1 MSGLKVRSDSDE
13 DTKRWLDLP
22 ATYTKEELPA
32 DVEEVATREKIEIW
46 DHLKKIANKV
56 PMVSDIEIK
65 LLIGA
70 NCAKALEPQEVIPI
84 KDGGPFGY
92 KSPLGWCVVG
102 PLVKDA
108 KKGFISCNRIVVQDV
123 TSGKMASHHFGIT
136 NELKDVSA
144 KQMLQRMYNQEFN
157 ESKLAFMEGIGKTD
171 IEEISFEDR
180 EFLKMMNENS
190 RKVGKHY
197 ELPLPLKNPAVT
209 KIPNN
214 SYLAETRL
222 LSLKKRFFKDPDFF
236 SDYKRF
242 VEELI
247 DKGYASQSNEEA
259 LESRTWYIP
268 HHGVYHHSKPGKVR
282 VVFDCTAEFKRTS
295 LNKNLMSG
303 PDLANQIVRV
313 ITRFCEEPVAVIGDI
328 ESTFHQVLVPEK
340 DRSLLRFLRWENYDT
355 SSKILDFEM
364 NVHVFEGTSSPSC
377 CNYALKKAALDN
389 ESNYHPVV
397 ALTLKRNFYV
407 YDLLKSVKDVSTA
420 VKLIQ
425 DVSKMCS
432 DGGFCLTKFISNE
445 L

>member
-1 MSGLKVRSDSDE
+1 MQRAAKKQRKCQVCNLDHPTGLHGYIHKKKGGVLTNDTEGKQRGSNLKINFAGMNLKSASENITPNVISMCSVPVKASYAGSKKQISTYAVLDNCSQGCFVKDSIIKNLGADGRKTEITIKALNGEQKVKLAMMSGLKVRSDSE
-13 DTKRWLDLP
+13 KDTKRWLDLP
-22 ATYTKEELPA
+22 ATYTKEELPV

-46 DHLKKIANKV
+46 NHLKKVANKV
-56 PMVSDIEIK
+56 PKVSDIEIG

-70 NCAKALEPQEVIPI
+70 NFANALELQKVIPS
-84 KDGGPFGY
+84 KDGGPFAY
-92 KSPLGWCVVG
+92 KSPFDWCVVR

-108 KKGFISCNRIVVQDV
+108 KKGSISCNRIVVQDV
-123 TSGKMASHHFGIT
+123 TSGKMASHRFGIT
-136 NELKDVSA
+136 NEVKDVSA

-247 DKGYASQSNEEA
+247 DKGYPSKSYKEA
-259 LESRTWYIP
+259 PEGRT
-268 HHGVYHHSKPGKVR
+268 
-282 VVFDCTAEFKRTS
+282 
-295 LNKNLMSG
+295 
-303 PDLANQIVRV
+303 
-313 ITRFCEEPVAVIGDI
+313 
-328 ESTFHQVLVPEK
+328 
-340 DRSLLRFLRWENYDT
+340 
-355 SSKILDFEM
+355 
-364 NVHVFEGTSSPSC
+364 
-377 CNYALKKAALDN
+377 
-389 ESNYHPVV
+389 
-397 ALTLKRNFYV
+397 
-407 YDLLKSVKDVSTA
+407 
-420 VKLIQ
+420 
-425 DVSKMCS
+425 
-432 DGGFCLTKFISNE
+432 
-445 L
+445 